1 MADVFIVVISG
12 RELQDLRRK
21 VGVEGLT
28 YAASHGLHVMHPNG
42 ETYEHAI
49 PQDYKVNK
57 LACRSTFVY
66 GQLLRLCVSLAS
78 AEHKQNNL
86 DRRGS

>member
-28 YAASHGLHVMHPNG
+28 YAAEHGLHVMHPNG

-49 PQDYKVNK
+49 PQDYTVSMPIN
-57 LACRSTFVY
+57 FVY
-66 GQLLRLCVSLAS
+66 LQL
-78 AEHKQNNL
+78 
-86 DRRGS
+86 G

>member
-49 PQDYKVNK
+49 PQDYKVHK

-66 GQLLRLCVSLAS
+66 DQLMHWCAS
-78 AEHKQNNL
+78 AEHKQNKYYAVKTMW
-86 DRRGS
+86 